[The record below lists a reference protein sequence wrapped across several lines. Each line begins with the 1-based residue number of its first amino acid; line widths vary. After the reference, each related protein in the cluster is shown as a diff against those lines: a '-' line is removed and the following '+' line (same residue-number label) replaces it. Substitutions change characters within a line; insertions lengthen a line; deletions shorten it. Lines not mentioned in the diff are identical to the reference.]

1 MKIDRIALA
10 VAAALTV
17 AAGQSLAAD
26 NNDKHGELDEVVV
39 YGRGERLIGE
49 AQAASEGTVGGAD
62 LGVRP
67 LLRVAELLEVV
78 PGLIAAQ
85 HSGSG
90 KANQYFLRGF
100 NLDHGTDFAAY
111 VDDVPMN
118 LRTHGHGQGYLDVNG
133 LIPELVDRIDF
144 RKGPYRADIGD
155 NALAGASFLSTVKR
169 FDHPFVA
176 FESGQ
181 YGWLR
186 AAGGGSTAVGSGE
199 VTAVAQAKT
208 YDGPWELKEH
218 LKHFSSFFKYAA
230 DTGFGKWEGSLSSY
244 YADWRPTEQIPEP
257 VIGTAACADA
267 FCALDTSATGRTLR
281 HVATARV
288 TGDDWNATLYA
299 QYYNW
304 NMYSDSTYDNQ
315 IHQWDKRYIYGGRAK
330 KLFKLA
336 ETFDVSVGAETRLD
350 DIKKVQVDHTDQR
363 AFIDYIG
370 AHRGNEFSAA
380 GFSEATWHPVEGLR
394 VMGGLRADYYDF
406 HTRATQPGF
415 LEGDKSDS
423 IVSPKVAIAWQVS
436 QAIETYANWGRG
448 FHSNDARGVTASNPP
463 VPGLVKGEGEE
474 VGARY
479 QRGDFSLT
487 ATYWWLEV
495 DSELKFVGD
504 TNSVEPGPSS
514 RRRGYEL
521 VSFWR
526 PIPQV
531 AIDATWTV
539 SRARYFGP
547 LAVPGETH
555 IAAAIESAG
564 ELGVSYISGP
574 WELSG
579 RLRHLGPYPLIED
592 NSLRAKAEE
601 VVNVRASWKK
611 DRWML
616 YGELLNVFDDEGKDI
631 VYYYD
636 TYIPGITPP
645 GTEAPARL
653 SRSEEPRTVRVGL
666 RYSF

>member
-1 MKIDRIALA
+1 MNGRLKIEAALAAIALA
-10 VAAALTV
+10 APGIAAA
-17 AAGQSLAAD
+17 ASAAAD
-26 NNDKHGELDEVVV
+26 DPELEEVVV

-49 AQAASEGTVGGAD
+49 ARAASEGTVGGAD

-155 NALAGASFLSTVKR
+155 NALAGAAFLSTVRR
-169 FDHPFVA
+169 FDRPFLSA
-176 FESGQ
+176 EGGE

-186 AAGGGSTAVGSGE
+186 AAAGGTRELAGGE
-199 VTAVAQAKT
+199 LTGIAQWKA
-208 YDGPWELKEH
+208 YDGPWELKED
-218 LKHFSSFFKYAA
+218 LKHFSAFAKYWHAT
-230 DTGFGKWEGSLSSY
+230 DFGSWEASLASY
-244 YADWRPTEQIPEP
+244 DATWRPTEQIPERA
-257 VIGTAACADA
+257 IGTSICADA
-267 FCALDTSATGRTLR
+267 FCALDTSATGTTARHIGTLR
-281 HVATARV
+281 LTGEDWRATV
-288 TGDDWNATLYA
+288 YT

-304 NMYSDSTYDNQ
+304 NMYSDSTYDFQ
-315 IHQWDKRYIYGGRAK
+315 IRQWDRRFIHGARGQKEFRFSDSLQLTAGG
-330 KLFKLA
+330 
-336 ETFDVSVGAETRLD
+336 ETRFD
-350 DIKKVQVDHTDQR
+350 DIRKVQVDHTDQR
-363 AFIDYIG
+363 VLIDYVA
-370 AHRGNEFSAA
+370 AHRARELSLA
-380 GFSEATWHPVEGLR
+380 GFAEATWHPTEALR
-394 VMGGLRADYYDF
+394 VMAGARADHFDF

-415 LEGDKSDS
+415 LGGDSQDS
-423 IVSPKVAIAWQVS
+423 AVSPKVALAWEVS
-436 QAIETYANWGRG
+436 DTVETYANWGRG
-448 FHSNDARGVTASNPP
+448 FHSNDSRGVTASIPP

-474 VGARY
+474 IGARY
-479 QRGDFSLT
+479 QRGGFSLT
-487 ATYWWLEV
+487 ATYWWLSV

-504 TNSVEPGPSS
+504 SNSVEPGPAS

-526 PIPQV
+526 PLPYL

-547 LAVPGETH
+547 DATAGETH
-555 IAAAIESAG
+555 IAGAIESAG
-564 ELGVSYISGP
+564 ELGISLIKGP

-579 RLRHLGPYPLIED
+579 RLRHLGPYPLVED
-592 NSLRAKAEE
+592 NSQRAAAENVVNLRAA
-601 VVNVRASWKK
+601 WKSG
-611 DRWML
+611 RWML
-616 YGELLNVFDDEGKDI
+616 YGELLNLFDAKGKDI
-631 VYYYD
+631 VYFYESYLPAID
-636 TYIPGITPP
+636 AGP
-645 GTEAPARL
+645 TEGRM
-653 SRSEEPRTVRVGL
+653 SRAEEPRTLRLGL
-666 RYSF
+666 RYSL